1 MNKLSRISPHEVL
14 KEKRGVIYFFSLKK
28 GGGGG
33 LFEMGSLIEDLRYAK
48 FVEELEVKK
57 AEEFVVHRREILVS
71 KYSKTEHP

>member
-1 MNKLSRISPHEVL
+1 M
-14 KEKRGVIYFFSLKK
+14 
-28 GGGGG
+28 GG
-33 LFEMGSLIEDLRYAK
+33 LIEDLRYTK

>member
-1 MNKLSRISPHEVL
+1 MNKSSRISPHEVL
-14 KEKRGVIYFFSLKK
+14 KEKRGLIYFFSLKK
-28 GGGGG
+28 GGG

-71 KYSKTEHP
+71 KCSKTEHP

>member
-1 MNKLSRISPHEVL
+1 MNKSSRISPHEVL
-14 KEKRGVIYFFSLKK
+14 KEKRGVIYFFPLKK
-28 GGGGG
+28 GGG

-71 KYSKTEHP
+71 KYLKTELP

>member
-1 MNKLSRISPHEVL
+1 MNKSSRISPHEVL
-14 KEKRGVIYFFSLKK
+14 KEKRGLIYFFSLKK
-28 GGGGG
+28 GGGD

-71 KYSKTEHP
+71 KCSKTEHP

>member
-1 MNKLSRISPHEVL
+1 MVNKSSRISPHEVL

-28 GGGGG
+28 GGG

-71 KYSKTEHP
+71 KCSKTEHP